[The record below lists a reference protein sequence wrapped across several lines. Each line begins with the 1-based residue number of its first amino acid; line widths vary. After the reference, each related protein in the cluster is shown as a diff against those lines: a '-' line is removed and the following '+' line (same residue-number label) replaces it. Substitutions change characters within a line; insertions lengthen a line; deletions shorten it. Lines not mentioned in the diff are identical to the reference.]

1 MQNNFFKVGKKYI
14 GDGKKVFIIAE
25 IGINHGGS
33 FNRCLQMIKAAAKAG
48 ADAVK
53 IQTSD
58 VNESYMKNTDSYKE
72 FKNKNFTDKEL
83 LQLKRFTEKL
93 GIIFFS
99 TPGDIK
105 SLMRL
110 IKIKVKA
117 VKISSGLATNFPLIG
132 ESIKRKIPT
141 IISTGFSTK
150 KDLYDLKKFIKKF
163 KNNKIAILKCTSQYP
178 ANPIDLN
185 LNAIKFIKRIFN
197 LPVGY
202 SDHTVDDTASIVAV
216 AKGAK
221 IIEKHFTLN
230 QNQKGADHKISLE
243 PKEFNIMV
251 KKIRTT
257 EKMLG
262 SKTIN
267 LNKEIKKK
275 RNMYLRFLTVKKE
288 IKKGDIFT
296 IENIG
301 FFRHNKK
308 KEGLEPKYFFKIKN
322 KRSKKN
328 IIEGKILNKKHLD

>member
-110 IKIKVKA
+110 IKQLESKSA
-117 VKISSGLATNFPLIG
+117 GLSNSLSQCRRMCI
-132 ESIKRKIPT
+132 
-141 IISTGFSTK
+141 
-150 KDLYDLKKFIKKF
+150 L
-163 KNNKIAILKCTSQYP
+163 NNKGV
-178 ANPIDLN
+178 
-185 LNAIKFIKRIFN
+185 R
-197 LPVGY
+197 
-202 SDHTVDDTASIVAV
+202 
-216 AKGAK
+216 
-221 IIEKHFTLN
+221 
-230 QNQKGADHKISLE
+230 
-243 PKEFNIMV
+243 
-251 KKIRTT
+251 
-257 EKMLG
+257 
-262 SKTIN
+262 
-267 LNKEIKKK
+267 
-275 RNMYLRFLTVKKE
+275 
-288 IKKGDIFT
+288 
-296 IENIG
+296 
-301 FFRHNKK
+301 
-308 KEGLEPKYFFKIKN
+308 
-322 KRSKKN
+322 
-328 IIEGKILNKKHLD
+328 